1 MTKQDIKD
9 LYKQITSLYGLKYKT
24 VEDIYEE
31 KTEYSYDHLG
41 AIEHRYKEIVGER
54 EVIKEINGYN
64 VIYVMRKI
72 TNGEAELVQGRK

>member
-24 VEDIYEE
+24 VEDIYVQ

-41 AIEHRYKEIVGER
+41 PIEHKYKERVGER
-54 EVIKEINGYN
+54 EVIKTINGNN
-64 VIYVMRKI
+64 VIDVMWKI
-72 TNGEAELVQGRK
+72 TNGKAELIQDRK